1 MRINSEGKEGNNR
14 DLDKVRTRGRM
25 GCGIAH
31 QMPEKTQQDMAK

>member
-1 MRINSEGKEGNNR
+1 MRINDEGEESNNR

-31 QMPEKTQQDMAK
+31 QMPEKKQQSMAK